1 MKAPTPETEVTAV
14 VDAIF
19 RRWPSLVGFS
29 VQESATRSTELVIA
43 DVETDPWPV
52 QPRELVGEIA
62 VALLELMDEEP
73 VTREL
78 LRGRTFART
87 LH

>member
-1 MKAPTPETEVTAV
+1 MKAPRPETELAAV
-14 VDAIF
+14 VGALF

-29 VQESATRSTELVIA
+29 VQESRTLPKDLVIA
-43 DVETDPWPV
+43 DVETDAWPV

-62 VALLELMDEEP
+62 VALLDLMDNEP
-73 VTREL
+73 ATREL

>member
-1 MKAPTPETEVTAV
+1 MKTPRPETELASV
-14 VDAIF
+14 VQALF

-29 VQESATRSTELVIA
+29 VGELPVSGLIVS
-43 DVETDPWPV
+43 DIETDPWPA
-52 QPRELVGEIA
+52 QSQELFGEIA
-62 VALLELMDEEP
+62 GTLREFVGEEP
-73 VTREL
+73 AAREL

>member
-1 MKAPTPETEVTAV
+1 MKRPRHENELAAV
-14 VDAIF
+14 VAGLF

-29 VQESATRSTELVIA
+29 VAQVPASELVISDIA
-43 DVETDPWPV
+43 TDPW
-52 QPRELVGEIA
+52 REQSQELFGEIA
-62 VALLELMDEEP
+62 GVLREFMEDEP
-73 VTREL
+73 AARNL